1 MSDTNVKMGTR
12 GPFCA
17 AIFERVRQRRR
28 PTHGGGSKENEG
40 GGEEEEEEE
49 EYCTLVSVGMN
60 RSG

>member
-1 MSDTNVKMGTR
+1 MSDTNVQMGTG

-17 AIFERVRQRRR
+17 AIFERVRRRRR
-28 PTHGGGSKENEG
+28 PMHGGGGEENEG

-49 EYCTLVSVGMN
+49 EYCTLVLVGIN